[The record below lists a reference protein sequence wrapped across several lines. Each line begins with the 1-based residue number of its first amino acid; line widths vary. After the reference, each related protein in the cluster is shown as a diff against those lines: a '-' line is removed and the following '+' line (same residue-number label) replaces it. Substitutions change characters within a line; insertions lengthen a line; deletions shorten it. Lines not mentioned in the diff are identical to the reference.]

1 METMDEKQI
10 ILQIR
15 LKGWNSFWC
24 WIFGIRFTVLQN
36 EDVNLKHVQIC
47 IYHKLTNSNEFET
60 YEKDAKEMLSDVDY
74 KAATT
79 RKRIRQKV
87 PNEGDTPEV
96 YLNARDNFR
105 NTTFYTIVDKLT
117 TEMKRRGEIYQK

>member
-1 METMDEKQI
+1 M
-10 ILQIR
+10 
-15 LKGWNSFWC
+15 
-24 WIFGIRFTVLQN
+24 
-36 EDVNLKHVQIC
+36 NLKHVQIC

-87 PNEGDTPEV
+87 PSDGDTPEV
-96 YLNARDNFR
+96 YLNARDKFR
-105 NTTFYTIVDKLT
+105 ITTFYIIVDKLA
-117 TEMKRRGEIYQK
+117 TEMK